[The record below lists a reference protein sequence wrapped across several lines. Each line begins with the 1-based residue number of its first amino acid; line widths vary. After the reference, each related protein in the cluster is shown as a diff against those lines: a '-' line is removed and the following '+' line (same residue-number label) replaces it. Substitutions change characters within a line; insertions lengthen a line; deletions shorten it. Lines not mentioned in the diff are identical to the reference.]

1 MLNLL
6 DVENFSNS
14 VAFLSNWPSLM
25 LSLLAREGCY
35 ILNLQLSVF
44 LKKRTEGIDKR

>member
-6 DVENFSNS
+6 DVEIFSNS

-35 ILNLQLSVF
+35 SKLAIICIFKEKN
-44 LKKRTEGIDKR
+44 RRNR